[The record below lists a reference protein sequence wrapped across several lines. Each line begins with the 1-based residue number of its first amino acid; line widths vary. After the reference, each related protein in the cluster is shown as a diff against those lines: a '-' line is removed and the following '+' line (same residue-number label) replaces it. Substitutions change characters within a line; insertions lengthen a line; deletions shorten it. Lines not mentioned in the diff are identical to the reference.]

1 MILIKNKFDIILKLL
16 IINYINLTNLKFNV
30 YYIVNKIKCSFC
42 VYVSRE
48 TSKRI
53 YIIFLKKIKWFYD
66 EKTVII
72 LNKLYKLYNLFPG
85 K

>member
-1 MILIKNKFDIILKLL
+1 MILIKNKIDIILKLL

-30 YYIVNKIKCSFC
+30 YYITNKIKYSS
-42 VYVSRE
+42 YINVSRE